1 MIEKAEAMLRLFDK
15 YRNKKPT
22 TTWEIIRQSSE
33 KYFANR
39 RKMFVKRKNMVYN
52 IDRINGK
59 EVFQVKKYRKRI
71 ADDILKRKLEGKG
84 AVLIEGPKWCGKT
97 TTAEQLAAS
106 ILYMDDPEKK
116 EQNITMSELNP
127 KRLLMGETP
136 RLIDEWQL
144 APKLWDAIRFEVDHR
159 GELGQ
164 FVLTGSAVPA
174 DTKEITH
181 SGTGRFTWFTMR
193 PMSLYESGDSTGE
206 VSLKELFDGGKEV
219 DGASGLSIERL
230 AFLICRGGWPQAVD
244 MREEIALDQAFD
256 YYDAV
261 VHSDINRADNVQKNP
276 ERVRRLMRSY
286 ARNQGGQ
293 VPNTVLAQDIAA
305 NDETPI
311 SEETVASYV
320 NALRRIFVV
329 EDMPAWNPNL
339 RSKTAI
345 RSSDTRY
352 YIDPS
357 IATAALGIGP
367 NDLMSDLKTFGFLFE
382 TLCIRDLRVFAD
394 VLNGTVYHYRD
405 KDGQECDAVIHLRN
419 GKYGLIEIKLGG
431 DRLVEEG
438 ANSLKAMEAKIDTDK
453 MNAPAFLMVLTGTGD
468 YAYRRQDGVYVV
480 PIGCLKD

>member
-1 MIEKAEAMLRLFDK
+1 MKK
-15 YRNKKPT
+15 YRN
-22 TTWEIIRQSSE
+22 
-33 KYFANR
+33 
-39 RKMFVKRKNMVYN
+39 
-52 IDRINGK
+52 
-59 EVFQVKKYRKRI
+59 RI

-97 TTAEQLAAS
+97 TTAEQVAAS

-127 KRLLMGETP
+127 KRLLKGSVP

-181 SGTGRFTWFTMR
+181 SGTGRFTWLTMR

-206 VSLKELFDGGKEV
+206 VSLKDLFDGTMSI
-219 DGASGLSIERL
+219 DGESHLSMERL
-230 AFLICRGGWPQAVD
+230 AFLVCRGGWPQAVD
-244 MREEIALDQAFD
+244 MRDEIALDQAMD

-261 VHSDINRADNVQKNP
+261 VHSDINRADNIQKNP
-276 ERVRRLMRSY
+276 EKVKRLMRSY
-286 ARNQGGQ
+286 ARNQGSQ

-311 SEETVASYV
+311 SEETVASYI
-320 NALRRIFVV
+320 NALCKIFVI

-352 YIDPS
+352 YIDSS
-357 IATAALGIGP
+357 IAVAALGIGP
-367 NDLMSDLKTFGFLFE
+367 NDLLNDLKTFGFLFE

-394 VLNGTVYHYRD
+394 ALKGEVYHYRD
-405 KDGQECDAVIHLRN
+405 KDGQECDAVVHLQN
-419 GKYGLIEIKLGG
+419 GKYGLVEIKLGG
-431 DRLVEEG
+431 DKLIEEG
-438 ANSLKAMEAKIDTDK
+438 AKSLKSMESKIDIDK
-453 MNAPAFLMVLTGTGD
+453 MKAPSFLMILTGTGD

-480 PIGCLKD
+480 PIGCLKN

>member
-1 MIEKAEAMLRLFDK
+1 MMNYK
-15 YRNKKPT
+15 
-22 TTWEIIRQSSE
+22 
-33 KYFANR
+33 
-39 RKMFVKRKNMVYN
+39 
-52 IDRINGK
+52 
-59 EVFQVKKYRKRI
+59 KRI

-116 EQNITMSELNP
+116 EQNIAMSELNP
-127 KRLLMGETP
+127 KRLLKGETP

-181 SGTGRFTWFTMR
+181 SGTGRFTWLTMR
-193 PMSLYESGDSTGE
+193 PMSLYESEESTGE
-206 VSLKELFDGGKEV
+206 VSLKDLFDGVSEI
-219 DGASGLSIERL
+219 DGDNKISIDRL
-230 AFLICRGGWPQAVD
+230 AFLVCRGGWPQAVD
-244 MREEIALDQAFD
+244 MRDEIALDQAMD
-256 YYDAV
+256 YYDAIV
-261 VHSDINRADNVQKNP
+261 RSDINRADNVQKNP
-276 ERVRRLMRSY
+276 ERVKRLMRSY

-293 VPNTVLAQDIAA
+293 VPNTVIAQDIAA
-305 NDETPI
+305 NDEAPM
-311 SEETVASYV
+311 SEETVASYLS
-320 NALRRIFVV
+320 ALRKIFVV

-357 IATAALGIGP
+357 IAAASLGIGP
-367 NDLMSDLKTFGFLFE
+367 NDLVNDLKTFGFLFE
-382 TLCIRDLRVFAD
+382 TLCVRDLRVFTDA
-394 VLNGTVYHYRD
+394 LGGEVYHYRD
-405 KDGQECDAVIHLRN
+405 KDGQECDAVVHLRN

-431 DRLVEEG
+431 DKLIEEG
-438 ANSLKAMEAKIDTDK
+438 AESLKAMQAKIDTDK
-453 MNAPAFLMVLTGTGD
+453 MKAPSFLMVLTGIGD
-468 YAYRRQDGVYVV
+468 YAYCRHDGVYVV
-480 PIGCLKD
+480 PIGCLKN